1 MYIIK
6 FLIAFIKNKRIQN
19 ALNDAYKNDSIIE
32 KLSYTF
38 GVQFRKDMIGR
49 LYAVINPVIRD
60 GQFQIEQTFEYTEVG
75 YNNDEFIKK
84 WMVERLLAMDAFL
97 KTNNLFDIL
106 SYKLNKLD
114 EYGNYL
120 LILMPYTLENVKQ
133 TGKKA
138 LIEFIV
144 LIFICIFLIFFL

>member
-60 GQFQIEQTFEYTEVG
+60 GQFQIEQTFEYTEAG
-75 YNNDEFIKK
+75 YNNDEFVKK